1 MEGLDWGVMLR
12 PEYRGLLLKGIA
24 TTLQL
29 TVVALAGGLSIGTLV
44 TLARHSRARGVSAL
58 ATAFVEV
65 TRTVPLLVHLMFWY
79 FAGPE
84 FLPAALKTRIYEH
97 GAEFWSAAIALSLYA
112 SAFISEDLRSG
123 IRGIPA
129 GQADAARS
137 LGFTPVDAF
146 RLVLLPQAVRAMM
159 PALFGQA
166 LTIARNTT
174 VALMIGVPELAHVA
188 RTVQSASFQSVSIYV
203 FTTAFFLLLAVAL
216 TGLARLWPAGGSAP

>member
-1 MEGLDWGVMLR
+1 MLR
-12 PEYRGLLLKGIA
+12 PEFRGMLLKGIA

-29 TVVALAGGLSIGTLV
+29 TAAALAGGLLTGTLV
-44 TLARHSRARGVSAL
+44 ALARQSRARALCFL

-84 FLPAALKTRIYEH
+84 LLPGAFKTWLYAH

-129 GQADAARS
+129 GQHDAARS
-137 LGFTPVDAF
+137 LGFGPFGHF
-146 RLVLLPQAVRAMM
+146 RFIVLPQAARAMM
-159 PALFGQA
+159 PALLGQA
-166 LTIARNTT
+166 LAIARNTT
-174 VALMIGVPELAHVA
+174 VALMIGVPELAHVT
-188 RTVQSASFQSVSIYV
+188 RTVQSASFQSISIYV

-216 TGLARLWPAGGSAP
+216 TGLARVWQGSGGAP